1 MALHLPVGKG
11 WGEGLKY
18 KNRVNEMLQNDI
30 KHIIRKYYFEGAVN
44 SKVEVKTKDDH
55 GHWYDNNIDP
65 YKGLAEI
72 IAVTLKNSLVSQQI
86 SFVDVPYRS
95 KTKKSFLKKIEDKLT
110 EKYYSPEF
118 MTDLAGIRVI
128 TLIESDVQKVCNLIE
143 SMFNVHEADSV
154 NKSEKLGDE
163 KVGYRSVHFVCDVGR
178 EREKLPEF
186 SAYKGLC
193 FEIQVRTALE
203 HAWAEI
209 EHDRGYKLGGK
220 LPSHLNRRFKLLSGL
235 LESAD
240 LEFNRLTEEIEVYA
254 KKLDESIKQD
264 KLDYEL
270 TSIGLKTLLND
281 KCKKYIDV
289 KFDVLNNSHI
299 DLAVEELSLFG
310 INSLSELDSLITQYT
325 TKYKFSDTHT
335 IIGFVRF
342 LMMFIDV
349 NKYFE
354 KVYKKSGDVWGGFL
368 NDHITFFEQKYSR
381 QEFEELL
388 KKYDI
393 AILKL

>member
-1 MALHLPVGKG
+1 MRDIKD
-11 WGEGLKY
+11 
-18 KNRVNEMLQNDI
+18 KNRVNEILQNDI

-110 EKYYSPEF
+110 EKDYSPES
-118 MTDLAGIRVI
+118 MTDLAGIRII
-128 TLIESDVQKVCNLIE
+128 TLIEADVQKVCELIGN
-143 SMFNVHEADSV
+143 MFKIHHADSV
-154 NKSEKLGDE
+154 NKSEKLGEE
-163 KVGYRSVHFVCDVGR
+163 KVGYRSVHFVCDVGDVR
-178 EREKLPEF
+178 AQLPEF

-220 LPSHLNRRFKLLSGL
+220 LPSHLNRRFKLLAGL

-240 LEFNRLTEEIEVYA
+240 LEFNRLTVEIEEYSS
-254 KKLDESIKQD
+254 KIQKSIHEN

-270 TSIGLKTLLND
+270 TNIGLKQLFQN
-281 KCKKYIDV
+281 KY
-289 KFDVLNNSHI
+289 KNL
-299 DLAVEELSLFG
+299 ELQDYEL
-310 INSLSELDSLITQYT
+310 INETGNILITELNKFGLDTLSKLDKEIQKSINQYT
-325 TKYKFSDTHT
+325 FQSRNT
-335 IIGFVRF
+335 ILGFCRD
-342 LMMFIDV
+342 LMMIIDIT
-349 NKYFE
+349 KYFE
-354 KVYKKSGDVWGGFL
+354 KVFLDSQPWGATDIKTYEFL
-368 NDHITFFEQKYSR
+368 TQKYK
-381 QEFEELL
+381 QEELEFIFDKYNIFVFEE
-388 KKYDI
+388 DDE
-393 AILKL
+393 